1 MERKENLHILSE
13 MIILMAETPLSV
25 LDARWK
31 NISWGLSNHC
41 CDITSADRNA
51 LSNSSSMVGKPG
63 FLLKK
68 AEIYTRFGQPQDWK
82 CCHVSPLRLGL
93 PLKGKCISPKKF
105 NVKTL
110 SFIPVPWNPKS
121 ADFLRFHL
129 EFWVLSWVLTVLSP
143 VFKKEKYLKI

>member
-13 MIILMAETPLSV
+13 IIILMAETPLSV

-68 AEIYTRFGQPQDWK
+68 AEIYTHCILTVWTA
-82 CCHVSPLRLGL
+82 SGL
-93 PLKGKCISPKKF
+93 EM
-105 NVKTL
+105 L
-110 SFIPVPWNPKS
+110 SFKPFTFGTSTQRKMHQS
-121 ADFLRFHL
+121 
-129 EFWVLSWVLTVLSP
+129 
-143 VFKKEKYLKI
+143 KKV